1 MDFADGS
8 MLDTTGGTCS
18 MAGGSMASNWCK
30 KKINRSKPQ
39 AMHKYHQIST
49 GRFESME
56 DMLATICDRW
66 IGAAEVVRDLLKRQC
81 SDLQVAWLELHV
93 NHC

>member
-30 KKINRSKPQ
+30 KKQTDRNHKPCTNIHRKIRVRQ
-39 AMHKYHQIST
+39 WKT
-49 GRFESME
+49 WLRRE
-56 DMLATICDRW
+56 DRW
-66 IGAAEVVRDLLKRQC
+66 IGAAEVVRDLLKQ
-81 SDLQVAWLELHV
+81 
-93 NHC
+93 

>member
-30 KKINRSKPQ
+30 KKNRSKPQ
-39 AMHKYHQIST
+39 AMHKYPQEDS
-49 GRFESME
+49 SQAME
-56 DMLATICDRW
+56 DMVATRRQMDWRSR
-66 IGAAEVVRDLLKRQC
+66 GSARPLEAVRQR
-81 SDLQVAWLELHV
+81 
-93 NHC
+93 

>member
-30 KKINRSKPQ
+30 KNKQIETTSH
-39 AMHKYHQIST
+39 AQIST
-49 GRFESME
+49 GRFESGNGRHGCDE
-56 DMLATICDRW
+56 KTDGLAQPR
-66 IGAAEVVRDLLKRQC
+66 
-81 SDLQVAWLELHV
+81 
-93 NHC
+93 